1 MFIFVFRYLFVCR
14 YKLFFKVI
22 FTFCSHLIMMLRS
35 GQARSQSRSQSQV
48 SVKSKNNDKNK
59 SANVSNKSQSAT
71 NDRLVK
77 SAIPASKTLSP
88 LGKPRKEGSSP
99 MLSFLNNST
108 PTVIT
113 NINIPQRLSLPYKP
127 LFSPENAVIQ
137 DLIKLNQELVN
148 RVQVLEKELEL
159 SKRKFSDVSDKD
171 PDVVVEDAPA
181 ASPNST
187 FTETFIDRIQPP
199 PLIDIS
205 SVTSTPSS
213 PKIPMRDTS
222 FSTGQNSNPRLLIVW
237 HVVSLKVCILLYL
250 IFQFQVIFI
259 LVLLLK
265 LFYLMYLI

>member
-1 MFIFVFRYLFVCR
+1 M
-14 YKLFFKVI
+14 
-22 FTFCSHLIMMLRS
+22 
-35 GQARSQSRSQSQV
+35 
-48 SVKSKNNDKNK
+48 KSKNNDKNKNK

-77 SAIPASKTLSP
+77 SAIPAPKTLSP
-88 LGKPRKEGSSP
+88 LAKPRKEGSSP
-99 MLSFLNNST
+99 TISFLNNSI
-108 PTVIT
+108 PTMIN

-127 LFSPENAVIQ
+127 LFSSESAVIQ

-171 PDVVVEDAPA
+171 PDVVVEGAPA
-181 ASPNST
+181 TSPNST

-199 PLIDIS
+199 PLFDIS

-213 PKIPMRDTS
+213 PEIPMRDTS

-237 HVVSLKVCILLYL
+237 HVVSLKVCISRYPT
-250 IFQFQVIFI
+250 FQFQVIFI
-259 LVLLLK
+259 LVLLLN
-265 LFYLMYLI
+265 LFYLFCLI